1 MTNILLS
8 GCNGKMGNA
17 VAQCV
22 DARNDCRIVAGI
34 DTNSDT
40 SKDFPVFTNAAEF
53 EGKVDVIV
61 DFSHPSVLKDLL
73 TYAVARK
80 IPAVIATTGL
90 DEAQIG
96 FLHSAAEEVPVFFSA
111 NMSIGVSLLKELAQT
126 AARVLGNSFDIEIV
140 EMHHNQKLDAPS
152 GTALMLADAIAEEL
166 NEQPRYEYD
175 RHLKRE
181 KRSNN
186 EIGIHAVRG
195 GTITGEHDII
205 FAGHDEIITLSHSAR
220 SKQIFASGAVNAA
233 LFIKGKSAGLYAMKD
248 LVLDK

>member
-8 GCNGKMGNA
+8 GCNGKMGAA
-17 VAQCV
+17 VAGCV
-22 DARNDCRIVAGI
+22 AARKDCRIVAGI
-34 DTNSDT
+34 DINTKPSAE
-40 SKDFPVFTNAAEF
+40 FPVLDSAHKF
-53 EGKVDVIV
+53 EGKVDVII

-73 TYAVARK
+73 KYAVSHK
-80 IPAVIATTGL
+80 TPAVIATTGL
-90 DEAQIG
+90 SDVQIDL
-96 FLHSAAEEVPVFFSA
+96 LHSAAKDIPIFFSA
-111 NMSIGVSLLKELAQT
+111 NMSLGVSLFKELAQT
-126 AARVLGNSFDIEIV
+126 AARVLGNSFDIEII
-140 EMHHNQKLDAPS
+140 EKHHNQKLDAPS

-166 NEQPRYEYD
+166 REKPCYEYD

-181 KRSNN
+181 KRASN

-233 LFIKGKSAGLYAMKD
+233 LFIKGKNPGLYSMKE
-248 LVLDK
+248 LVAG